1 MELFAITGFVVL
13 VTLAFIVIL
22 YREQREKEYRSA
34 NGLPARKY
42 HDITDQDVTIVHT
55 IQHK

>member
-1 MELFAITGFVVL
+1 MIVG
-13 VTLAFIVIL
+13 IIIGGVIL
-22 YREQREKEYRSA
+22 PIAFVILLAVEQHDKTTRQN

>member
-1 MELFAITGFVVL
+1 MIVG
-13 VTLAFIVIL
+13 IIIGGVIL
-22 YREQREKEYRSA
+22 PIAFVILLAVEQRDKATRQK
-34 NGLPARKY
+34 NGQPARIY

>member
-1 MELFAITGFVVL
+1 MIAGIIIGG
-13 VTLAFIVIL
+13 VIL
-22 YREQREKEYRSA
+22 AIALVILLAGEQHDKTDRQD

-42 HDITDQDVTIVHT
+42 HDITDQDVTIIHT

>member
-1 MELFAITGFVVL
+1 MIIGLIIGG
-13 VTLAFIVIL
+13 VIL
-22 YREQREKEYRSA
+22 PIAFVILLAVEQHDKTTRQS

>member
-1 MELFAITGFVVL
+1 MITGLIIGGLVL
-13 VTLAFIVIL
+13 PIAFVIL
-22 YREQREKEYRSA
+22 LAVEQRDKTARQNS
-34 NGLPARKY
+34 GLPARKS

>member
-1 MELFAITGFVVL
+1 MIIGLIIGG
-13 VTLAFIVIL
+13 VIL
-22 YREQREKEYRSA
+22 PIAFVILLAVEQHDKTARQN

-42 HDITDQDVTIVHT
+42 HDITDQDVTTIHT

>member
-1 MELFAITGFVVL
+1 MIAGIIIGG
-13 VTLAFIVIL
+13 VIL
-22 YREQREKEYRSA
+22 PIAFVILLAVEQRDKTTRQN
-34 NGLPARKY
+34 NGLPPKKY